1 MTSLPVACLPSG
13 RADRRDE
20 VNDPE
25 LAKHLKHDWRT
36 AELSEKDK
44 TICEWAI
51 KLTITPGKMGM
62 VDIDSLK
69 DAGFSEP
76 AIRDT
81 DQVVGYFN
89 YINRIGEGLGVDLEP
104 EMK

>member
-1 MTSLPVACLPSG
+1 MAFLPVACLPSG

-36 AELSEKDK
+36 AELSDKDK
-44 TICEWAI
+44 TLCKWAV
-51 KLTITPGKMGM
+51 KLIITSGKMGM

-69 DAGFSEP
+69 DEGFSEP
-76 AIRDT
+76 AISDAA
-81 DQVVGYFN
+81 QVVGYFN
-89 YINRIGEGLGVDLEP
+89 YINRIVEELGVYL
-104 EMK
+104 